1 MQVMEKSRMTTRR
14 RVRKSPPLSQSNDS
28 FDLLGALWELH
39 HGMEA
44 MSRRME
50 ASLGITGPQR
60 FALRAITLE
69 PGKSA
74 QSLAERL
81 RVHASTVTGVV
92 DRLER
97 KGLAMRVRSEHDRRS
112 LELWPT
118 EAGKALLE
126 RPDATIEAVIQGC
139 LEKMEPGEVGAGRA
153 LLDRLSRQLHASAEE
168 PIAAPAAPAAPAV
181 VVGASEG
188 KEAEG

>member
-1 MQVMEKSRMTTRR
+1 MATRR
-14 RVRKSPPLSQSNDS
+14 RVRKSPPSLTHSNDS

-126 RPDATIEAVIQGC
+126 RPDVTIEAVVQRC
-139 LEKMEPGEVGAGRA
+139 MEKMEPADLKAGRA
-153 LLDRLSRQLHASAEE
+153 LLDRLSQQLHLSADE
-168 PIAAPAAPAAPAV
+168 PAPLVAAPPAPVPPVAAPPV
-181 VVGASEG
+181 DGGPSEA
-188 KEAEG
+188 KKAEG

>member
-1 MQVMEKSRMTTRR
+1 MATRR
-14 RVRKSPPLSQSNDS
+14 RARKPLPLIPSNDS

-126 RPDATIEAVIQGC
+126 RPDVTIEAVVQGC
-139 LEKMEPGEVGAGRA
+139 LEKMGPEEVAAGRA
-153 LLDRLSRQLHASAEE
+153 LLDRLSRQLHLNADE
-168 PIAAPAAPAAPAV
+168 PVPAAPAV
-181 VVGASEG
+181 AAPAVAALGGGSEG
-188 KEAEG
+188 KKAEG